1 MNNEYIINTYLSPD
15 FKVFVSI
22 RLLDDNCK
30 DKEAY
35 KMILEARTTG
45 ELFESLHFLSNSERA
60 LYKKFSI
67 SKIEPKLIG
76 TVKTFRKNRQVLNS
90 YYKNEMCPYEKGRKC
105 SKFDLKECTSKKYRL
120 QCKIKKYY

>member
-30 DKEAY
+30 DKDTY
-35 KMILEARTTG
+35 KMILESRTTG
-45 ELFESLHFLSNSERA
+45 ELFESLYFLSNSERA

-76 TVKTFRKNRQVLNS
+76 TVKTFRKNRRVLNS
-90 YYKNEMCPYEKGRKC
+90 YYKK
-105 SKFDLKECTSKKYRL
+105 
-120 QCKIKKYY
+120 